1 MEEINYLMTT
11 GISLQTYQSLR
22 TDNVNPC
29 ATALLPHH
37 QVVRELLMS

>member
-22 TDNVNPC
+22 TDVNPC
-29 ATALLPHH
+29 DTAPLPHH
-37 QVVRELLMS
+37 QVMRELRMS

>member
-22 TDNVNPC
+22 TVNPC
-29 ATALLPHH
+29 DTAPLPHH
-37 QVVRELLMS
+37 QVMRELRMS